1 MERYQIILAY
11 DGADFVG
18 SQRQAS
24 SRTVQGE
31 LEKALRALGWDGRTV
46 YLAGRTDSGTH
57 ASGQVAA
64 FDLDWQHSLEDL
76 SNALNANLPADM
88 AVREV
93 KIAAA
98 KFQPRFDA
106 TSRRYRYRLFCRSV
120 RDPLRERYAWRVWP
134 PVADLTP
141 LAQIWPGTHDFA
153 AFGSPT
159 RPGGSSVRTV
169 FSAEWKGQDDEWIF
183 EIQAD
188 AFLYRM
194 VRRLVFVQVAVGQG
208 RVPAET
214 LVQALRGRPACRVSG
229 AGRPEAPSRGFA
241 EPALRN
247 EGNAHTVPLSLREPS
262 GASRGIPA
270 GLAPANGLTL
280 VEVRY
285 DNGRRLRDHNLG

>member
-11 DGADFVG
+11 DGTDFVG
-18 SQRQAS
+18 SQRQAK

-31 LEKALRALGWDGRTV
+31 LEKALRKLSWSGRTV
-46 YLAGRTDSGTH
+46 YLAGRTDTGTH

-76 SNALNANLPADM
+76 LSALNANLPADM

-93 KIAAA
+93 KVAAP

-106 TSRRYRYRLFCRSV
+106 TSRRYRYRLFCQSV

-134 PVADLTP
+134 PVTELTP
-141 LAQIWPGTHDFA
+141 LAKIWPGMHDFA
-153 AFGSPT
+153 AFGSSQKT
-159 RPGGSSVRTV
+159 GGSTLRTV
-169 FSAEWKGQDDEWIF
+169 LFAEWQNHGDEWIF

-194 VRRLVFVQVAVGQG
+194 VRRLVYVQVAVGQG
-208 RVPAET
+208 RVQAEE
-214 LVQALRGRPACRVSG
+214 LVGVLANGTRAK
-229 AGRPEAPSRGFA
+229 SRG
-241 EPALRN
+241 
-247 EGNAHTVPLSLREPS
+247 G
-262 GASRGIPA
+262 SRGIMP

-280 VEVRY
+280 VEVCY
-285 DNGRRLRDHNLG
+285 